1 MNLRNLLASTVMNFT
16 MTVAMLLLA
25 TTAFAGTQEFDPEL
39 RDRLKKAVESADSF
53 QDRFEAEVWLFDM
66 SNRLARFID
75 DPQAR
80 LDLLKLVHHEA
91 DRVELPPELVLA
103 VIEVESAF
111 DRWAISR
118 AGALGLMQVMPFW
131 LDEIGHP
138 DDNLH
143 DPATNLRMGTTILKY
158 YIDMEN
164 GDLRKGLARYNGSA
178 GRRKYPDKVF
188 SALSARWYRYY

>member
-1 MNLRNLLASTVMNFT
+1 MNR
-16 MTVAMLLLA
+16 VALIALLLA
-25 TTAFAGTQEFDPEL
+25 GLLLAPAASADPRQVNPEL
-39 RDRLKKAVESADSF
+39 RERLKKAIESAHSF
-53 QDRFEAEVWLFDM
+53 EDRFEAEVWLMDM
-66 SNRLARFID
+66 SNRLERFID
-75 DPQAR
+75 DPDHR
-80 LDLLKLVHHEA
+80 LELLKLVHREA
-91 DRVELPPELVLA
+91 KRVELPPELVLA

-118 AGALGLMQVMPFW
+118 VGALGLMQVMPFW

-143 DPATNLRMGTTILKY
+143 DPKINVRMGTTILKY

-164 GDLRKGLARYNGSA
+164 GDLRAGLARYNGST

-188 SALSARWYRYY
+188 NALSQRWYRYY